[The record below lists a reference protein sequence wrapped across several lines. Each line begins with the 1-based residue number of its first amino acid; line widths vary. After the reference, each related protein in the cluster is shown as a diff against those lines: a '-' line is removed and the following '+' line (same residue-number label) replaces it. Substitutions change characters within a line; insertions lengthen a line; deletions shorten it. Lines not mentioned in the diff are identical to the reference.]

1 MKVVITCGGLGTRLL
16 PFSKEMPKE
25 MAPIFT
31 QGQEGV
37 DVKPLLQ
44 EIFENLY
51 SEGLRDF
58 CFVTGKAK
66 RSIEDHFS
74 PDLNIKDVPK
84 RLLRFYEMLV
94 KSRIMWINQ
103 LSPKGFGDAV
113 HVAHPYVDNEDF
125 ILHAGDVLI
134 LPKQENPIKKLASFA
149 FNKNVECAILLKKV
163 KDPQRHGIAT
173 LDTNLE
179 NNVFTVK
186 KVEEKPVAPKTDL
199 GIMPVYF
206 FRESIFSALE
216 KIQPGVNNEIQLTD
230 AIQKLIED
238 GKTIVAIKI
247 DDDTVLDVGTP
258 ESFWNALNYSY
269 NSFSQKERSN

>member
-1 MKVVITCGGLGTRLL
+1 MKVVITCGGKGTRLL
-16 PFSKEMPKE
+16 PFTKEMPKE
-25 MAPIFT
+25 IAPIFT
-31 QGQEGV
+31 KGQEGV

-58 CFVTGKAK
+58 CFVTGKTK

-74 PDLNIKDVPK
+74 TDLNIKDVPK
-84 RLLRFYEMLV
+84 KLSRFYDMLV

-113 HVAHPYVDNEDF
+113 HVAHPYVNNEDF

-134 LPKQENPIKKLASFA
+134 LPKQVNPIKKLASFA
-149 FNKNVECAILLKKV
+149 FNKNIEAAILLKKV
-163 KDPQRHGIAT
+163 KDPESHGIAT

-179 NNVFTVK
+179 KKVFTVK

-206 FRESIFSALE
+206 FRSSIFSALE
-216 KIQPGVNNEIQLTD
+216 KIKPGVNNEIQLTD
-230 AIQKLIED
+230 AIQKLIEL
-238 GKTIVAIKI
+238 GKKVVAIRI
-247 DDDTVLDVGTP
+247 DEDTVLDVGTP
-258 ESFWNALNYSY
+258 ESFWKALNYSY
-269 NSFSQKERSN
+269 NLLPNTEKSN